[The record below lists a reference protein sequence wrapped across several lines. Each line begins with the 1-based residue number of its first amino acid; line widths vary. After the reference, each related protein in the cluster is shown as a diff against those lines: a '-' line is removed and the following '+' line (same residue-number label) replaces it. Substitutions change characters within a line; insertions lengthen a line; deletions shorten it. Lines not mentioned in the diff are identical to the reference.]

1 MSKIAEKLSGFLQRR
16 FVSKLVNFVFEC
28 ALDAILLYFFLYWPS
43 TKHWL
48 HTNQNM
54 LAIVFEM
61 CPFLFWWKSNHSF
74 LFCKLVVQAKIPRF
88 PIWWKHFHF
97 FLMKTLSL
105 FFWWKHFHFFWWK
118 HFHFFL
124 TVHFSYTFFMVELS
138 HFTSRGKLRFHVFF
152 YRIPFHYG
160 SILW

>member
-1 MSKIAEKLSGFLQRR
+1 MCTSC
-16 FVSKLVNFVFEC
+16 NFVAAFFYTDHQPNIDC
-28 ALDAILLYFFLYWPS
+28 TQIKICSLLYLKCIF
-43 TKHWL
+43 
-48 HTNQNM
+48 
-54 LAIVFEM
+54 
-61 CPFLFWWKSNHSF
+61 FLFWWKSNHSF

-152 YRIPFHYG
+152 IG
-160 SILW
+160 SLSIMGQFCDNTFL